1 MMTLIDACN
10 SLKLECALRELGFV
24 EIGWKVVANA
34 GIFFIEPV
42 GLASDAGPEDD
53 LLGFMLEKH
62 LMAKRPGDTRM
73 LCKSARGAFE
83 MADMISDWDLE
94 DWV

>member
-1 MMTLIDACN
+1 M
-10 SLKLECALRELGFV
+10 
-24 EIGWKVVANA
+24 
-34 GIFFIEPV
+34 
-42 GLASDAGPEDD
+42 ASNAGPEDD